1 MLRSTPNPPPN
12 LMTMTL
18 IELGD
23 WFQST
28 SRPVVSL
35 PYYAEAA
42 GIFEAQA
49 ANDPLAG
56 NPLRVPRMVFYR
68 PPVSASRGLNTLSGH
83 YVILK
88 TIFTFAVTDQGLP
101 EGITVVSTDMN
112 EDQLGLARRAVQKAI
127 YSPRFSEGKAVST
140 AGVTFTSEWYEE
152 LDPTKT
158 AARCGAGAAPTTQ
171 ATQAATPEPAPK
183 SGT

>member
-1 MLRSTPNPPPN
+1 
-12 LMTMTL
+12 
-18 IELGD
+18 
-23 WFQST
+23 
-28 SRPVVSL
+28 
-35 PYYAEAA
+35 A
-42 GIFEAQA
+42 
-49 ANDPLAG
+49 
-56 NPLRVPRMVFYR
+56 PRMVFYR

-88 TIFTFAVTDQGLP
+88 TVFSFVVTDTGLP

-152 LDPTKT
+152 LDPAKVPP
-158 AARCGAGAAPTTQ
+158 APAPSPDPAPAPATQ
-171 ATQAATPEPAPK
+171 ATQETQAAPPTPASN

>member
-1 MLRSTPNPPPN
+1 
-12 LMTMTL
+12 
-18 IELGD
+18 
-23 WFQST
+23 
-28 SRPVVSL
+28 
-35 PYYAEAA
+35 
-42 GIFEAQA
+42 
-49 ANDPLAG
+49 
-56 NPLRVPRMVFYR
+56 MVFYR

-88 TIFTFAVTDQGLP
+88 TVFSFDVTNEGLP
-101 EGITVVSTDMN
+101 ESITVVSSDMN

-127 YSPRFSEGKAVST
+127 YSPRFAEGKAVST

-158 AARCGAGAAPTTQ
+158 PPAAAPAPTPEPEPAPTTQ
-171 ATQAATPEPAPK
+171 ATQAATPEPVPN

>member
-1 MLRSTPNPPPN
+1 
-12 LMTMTL
+12 
-18 IELGD
+18 
-23 WFQST
+23 
-28 SRPVVSL
+28 
-35 PYYAEAA
+35 
-42 GIFEAQA
+42 
-49 ANDPLAG
+49 
-56 NPLRVPRMVFYR
+56 MVFYR

-152 LDPTKT
+152 LDPSKVPPASTP
-158 AARCGAGAAPTTQ
+158 AP
-171 ATQAATPEPAPK
+171 TPEPAPPTQAAAPETAPK